1 MAIITFYEKPGCAGN
16 RRQKEL
22 LIRSGHS
29 LVVLDLLSHPW
40 TREELRPFLGGKPA
54 NECFNMAA
62 PDVRDGF
69 IDPASYSD
77 EEAMELMVA
86 NPLLIRR
93 PLMVIDGRCFQGF
106 DTALLQS
113 VISLDPVPG
122 AETVVEKLKT
132 LDLNSCAHPSTETC
146 K

>member
-16 RRQKEL
+16 NRQKEL
-22 LIRSGHS
+22 LVRSGHS

-40 TREELRPFLGGKPA
+40 NSKELRPFLGGKPA
-54 NECFNMAA
+54 NECFNAAA

-69 IDPASYSD
+69 INPSSFSD
-77 EEAMELMVA
+77 EEAMALMVA

-93 PLMVIDGRCFQGF
+93 PLMVIEGRYFQGF

-113 VISLDPVPG
+113 VISLDPMPG
-122 AETVVEKLKT
+122 AEKVVEKLMS
-132 LDLNSCAHPSTETC
+132 LDLDSCAHPSTETC
-146 K
+146 N